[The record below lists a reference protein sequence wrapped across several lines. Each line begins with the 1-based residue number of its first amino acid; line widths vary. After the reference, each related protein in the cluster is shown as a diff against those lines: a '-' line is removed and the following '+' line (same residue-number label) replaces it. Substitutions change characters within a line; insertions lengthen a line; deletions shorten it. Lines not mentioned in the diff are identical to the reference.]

1 MLQSRLGGRA
11 GNVFRVDF
19 TYFSVLVRTGHFIE
33 YIFHMTKYLQN
44 GIIRG
49 MDPRVPELER
59 IATLLQRR
67 FLIDLFR
74 QTSAKRLSIPQFTL
88 LGFLAVESGVPM
100 GVLAKRMG
108 HATSAT
114 TGLVDRL
121 EVVGLVRRQALKGD
135 RRQKLVEI
143 TAKGKEL
150 MGRLQGELRQHL
162 SVILGQLDAGDQDA
176 WVRIYRVMENYC
188 RDLPRN

>member
-1 MLQSRLGGRA
+1 
-11 GNVFRVDF
+11 
-19 TYFSVLVRTGHFIE
+19 
-33 YIFHMTKYLQN
+33 MTKYLQN
-44 GIIRG
+44 GVIRG

-121 EVVGLVRRQALKGD
+121 EGVGLVRRQALKGD

-150 MGRLQGELRQHL
+150 MARLQGELRHHL
-162 SVILGQLDAGDQDA
+162 GAILTQLEEKDQDA
-176 WVRIYRVMENYC
+176 WVRIYRVMERYC
-188 RDLPRN
+188 RDLPRI

>member
-1 MLQSRLGGRA
+1 
-11 GNVFRVDF
+11 
-19 TYFSVLVRTGHFIE
+19 
-33 YIFHMTKYLQN
+33 
-44 GIIRG
+44 
-49 MDPRVPELER
+49 
-59 IATLLQRR
+59 
-67 FLIDLFR
+67 
-74 QTSAKRLSIPQFTL
+74 
-88 LGFLAVESGVPM
+88 M

-121 EVVGLVRRQALKGD
+121 EGVGLVRRQALKGD

-150 MGRLQGELRQHL
+150 MERLQGELRQHL
-162 SVILGQLDAGDQDA
+162 SAILGQLDLGDQDA